1 MSHDAFI
8 SYSSR
13 DKATADA
20 TCAALEA
27 SGIRCWIAPRD
38 ITPGIEWGEAIIDG
52 INQSR
57 VLVLIFSANANE
69 SPQIRREIE
78 RAVGKGIPIIPF
90 RIQDIAPTR
99 SLEYFI
105 GAVHW
110 LDALTP
116 PLETHLRRLVDTVKA
131 LLQIDPTPPRIVSPS
146 IASISPVSWIGS
158 NRRIVA
164 VTALTCFGLCAAVI
178 GVWWSVAA
186 MGPRPAG
193 PLSVPTPAPTA
204 PQLANPQLA
213 NPQLT
218 KASVDP
224 VLTGTF
230 EHDSVIDG
238 YNSRFV
244 YSIAADGTYR
254 LVIIQEEDGTYQAAN
269 GGYRTIA
276 NITGRVRTG
285 TYRAVGSTA
294 IEVRSA
300 TGTAVFRPTQTIAPI
315 DQARP
320 VMLGIWRATVV
331 QGGLPWTLTIQNNPD
346 GTYHYS
352 GQTEDNG
359 SCVVAEQHWRTTSAV
374 TGQFNAGTYRIVDA
388 RNVEITGPNGAT
400 LWQRQ

>member
-8 SYSSR
+8 SYSGR

-27 SGIRCWIAPRD
+27 SGVRCWIAPRD
-38 ITPGIEWGEAIIDG
+38 IMPGVEWGEAIIDG

-57 VLVLIFSANANE
+57 VLILIFSANANE

-78 RAVGKGIPIIPF
+78 RAVGKGLPIIPF

-131 LLQIDPTPPRIVSPS
+131 LLQIDPAPPRIVSPS
-146 IASISPVSWIGS
+146 IATVSPVSWIGS
-158 NRRIVA
+158 NGRIVA
-164 VTALTCFGLCAAVI
+164 VTVLTCLGLSAAVI
-178 GVWWSVAA
+178 GVWWSVDAKA
-186 MGPRPAG
+186 PRPGG
-193 PLSVPTPAPTA
+193 PLSLPSPAPTA
-204 PQLANPQLA
+204 PQLAKA
-213 NPQLT
+213 N
-218 KASVDP
+218 VDP

-254 LVIIQEEDGTYQAAN
+254 LVILQEEEGTYQAAN
-269 GGYRTIA
+269 GEYRTIA

-285 TYRAVGSTA
+285 TYRAVSGTA

-300 TGTAVFRPTQTIAPI
+300 TGTAIFQPTQPTAPI
-315 DQARP
+315 NQARP

-346 GTYHYS
+346 GTYYYS
-352 GQTEDNG
+352 GRSEDNG
-359 SCVVAEQHWRTTSAV
+359 SCVVAEQHWRTISAV
-374 TGQFNAGTYRIVDA
+374 TGQSNAGTYRIVDA
-388 RNVEITGPNGAT
+388 RDVEITGPNGPT

>member
-1 MSHDAFI
+1 
-8 SYSSR
+8 
-13 DKATADA
+13 
-20 TCAALEA
+20 
-27 SGIRCWIAPRD
+27 
-38 ITPGIEWGEAIIDG
+38 
-52 INQSR
+52 
-57 VLVLIFSANANE
+57 
-69 SPQIRREIE
+69 
-78 RAVGKGIPIIPF
+78 
-90 RIQDIAPTR
+90 
-99 SLEYFI
+99 
-105 GAVHW
+105 
-110 LDALTP
+110 
-116 PLETHLRRLVDTVKA
+116 LRRLVDTVKA

-146 IASISPVSWIGS
+146 IASTSPVSWIGS

-164 VTALTCFGLCAAVI
+164 VTALTCLGLCAAVI

-186 MGPRPAG
+186 MAPRPAA
-193 PLSVPTPAPTA
+193 PLSVPTQAPTA

-213 NPQLT
+213 NPQLANPQLA

-254 LVIIQEEDGTYQAAN
+254 LVVIQEEDGTYQAAN
-269 GGYRTIA
+269 GAYRTVA

-320 VMLGIWRATVV
+320 VMLGIWRATVA

-359 SCVVAEQHWRTTSAV
+359 SCVVAEQLWRTTSAV
-374 TGQFNAGTYRIVDA
+374 TGQSTAGTYRIVDA

>member
-27 SGIRCWIAPRD
+27 SGVRCWIAPRD

-146 IASISPVSWIGS
+146 IASTSPVSWIGS
-158 NRRIVA
+158 NLRIVA
-164 VTALTCFGLCAAVI
+164 VTALTCLALSAAVI

-186 MGPRPAG
+186 MAPRPG
-193 PLSVPTPAPTA
+193 GSLSVPTPAPTA
-204 PQLANPQLA
+204 PQLANPQVA
-213 NPQLT
+213 
-218 KASVDP
+218 KASVHP

-254 LVIIQEEDGTYQAAN
+254 LVIIQEEDGTYPAAN
-269 GGYRTIA
+269 GAYRTIA

-359 SCVVAEQHWRTTSAV
+359 SCVVAEQHWRTPSAV
-374 TGQFNAGTYRIVDA
+374 TGQSNAGTYRIVDA

>member
-8 SYSSR
+8 SYSSH

-27 SGIRCWIAPRD
+27 SGVRCWIAPRD

-116 PLETHLRRLVDTVKA
+116 PLETHLRRLVDIVKA

-146 IASISPVSWIGS
+146 VASVSPVSWIGS
-158 NRRIVA
+158 NRRMVA
-164 VTALTCFGLCAAVI
+164 VTVLTCLGLSAAVI
-178 GVWWSVAA
+178 GVWWFVAA
-186 MGPRPAG
+186 MVPRPAG

-213 NPQLT
+213 

-224 VLTGTF
+224 VLVGTF

-254 LVIIQEEDGTYQAAN
+254 LVIVQEEDGIYQAAN
-269 GGYRTIA
+269 GVYRTIA
-276 NITGRVRTG
+276 NVTGRVRTG
-285 TYRAVGSTA
+285 SYRAVGSTA

-300 TGTAVFRPTQTIAPI
+300 TGTAVFRPAQPAAPI
-315 DQARP
+315 DQVHP

-331 QGGLPWTLTIQNNPD
+331 QGGMPWTLTIQNNPD

-359 SCVVAEQHWRTTSAV
+359 SCVVAEQHWQMISAV
-374 TGQFNAGTYRIVDA
+374 TGQSNAGTYRIVDA
-388 RNVEITGPNGAT
+388 RNVEITGANGPT